1 MVNVDFRFIVCWKGS
16 SEFFFYKQGNSLI
29 DKGKI

>member
-16 SEFFFYKQGNSLI
+16 SEFFYKQGNSLI
-29 DKGKI
+29 DKNSN